1 MIITKNVYAGV
12 LNINNNELIQL
23 IKNDIQIIDVRT
35 ENEWKSIG
43 VIKDSLLI
51 SLLDKKN
58 RFLFEKW
65 YLRFKAKIEKNKSVV
80 FVCASGVRSNYI
92 AQLLKQKKPDL
103 NIYNLKKGINS
114 WIRSGNKI
122 YKLRN

>member
-1 MIITKNVYAGV
+1 MIMTKSVYAGV

>member
-1 MIITKNVYAGV
+1 MTKSVYAGV

-58 RFLFEKW
+58 RFWFEKW

>member
-1 MIITKNVYAGV
+1 MTKSVYAGV